1 MIHICAWSES
11 KSNINQVFQWFVKH
25 FQMLLAV
32 YISMS
37 SIGLDVHV
45 QVH

>member
-1 MIHICAWSES
+1 MINICAWSES
-11 KSNINQVFQWFVKH
+11 KNNELSIWVVYKTFSHATV
-25 FQMLLAV
+25 V

-45 QVH
+45 QVY

>member
-1 MIHICAWSES
+1 MIHICAWCES
-11 KSNINQVFQWFVKH
+11 KNNELSIWMVYKTFH
-25 FQMLLAV
+25 MLLAV
-32 YISMS
+32 YISLS